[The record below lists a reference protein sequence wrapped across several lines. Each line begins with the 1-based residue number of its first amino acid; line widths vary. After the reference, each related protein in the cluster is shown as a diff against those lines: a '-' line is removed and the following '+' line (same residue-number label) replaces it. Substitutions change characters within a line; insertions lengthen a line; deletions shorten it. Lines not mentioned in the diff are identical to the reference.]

1 MITEEEK
8 INMKRDVACVAGKVE
23 KLEQAFDKRPPAK
36 ETYEHFN
43 KYNVDFALMG
53 EEMKNLTKAIGES
66 NKLNEEQHSQILS
79 RIGRIEGFILGLLAL
94 FALAAVYFI
103 FNKVGLH
110 IP

>member
-1 MITEEEK
+1 MRRDILCNANK
-8 INMKRDVACVAGKVE
+8 IE
-23 KLEQAFDKRPPAK
+23 KLDNKFETRKPADL
-36 ETYEHFN
+36 TLEHFN

-66 NKLNEEQHSQILS
+66 NKLNEDQHKQILS

-94 FALAAVYFI
+94 FALATVYFI

-110 IP
+110 NF